1 MQLRAPIQT
10 LLRTL
15 FGVPLLCVALISY
28 SAVALLFALAG
39 AGVRGIQP
47 LYLSLSRLFLRIG
60 GTRLEVR
67 GAENIRPGQAYV
79 LVCNHE
85 SGWDPFCL
93 VAGLPDLMIRFVAKQ
108 ELTRIPIFG
117 AALLRTGNVKVVR
130 SDTSS
135 DVQRLHEGMERRDPS
150 VSILFFAEGTRSK
163 DGSFGPFKTGAF
175 VTAIGYGLPILPVA
189 LAGTFAVWPKR
200 TARLRSAPVVL
211 EVGAPI
217 ETTELVLEDRNRLRD
232 QAREAVALL
241 RDRARAHLA
250 ELGPAS
256 SPRPLHAR

>member
-1 MQLRAPIQT
+1 MQLRASIQT
-10 LLRTL
+10 LFRTL

-28 SAVALLFALAG
+28 SAVALVLALAG
-39 AGVRGIQP
+39 AGVRGVQP
-47 LYLSLSRLFLRIG
+47 LYLSLARLFLRIG

-67 GAENIRPGQAYV
+67 GAENIETGQAYV
-79 LVCNHE
+79 MVCNHE

-93 VAGLPDLMIRFVAKQ
+93 VAGLPGLMIRFVAKQ

-135 DVQRLHEGMERRDPS
+135 DVRRLREGMERRDPS

-175 VTAIGYGLPILPVA
+175 VTAIGYGLPVLPVA
-189 LAGTFAVWPKR
+189 VAGTFAVWPKR

-211 EVGAPI
+211 EVGKPI
-217 ETTELVLEDRNRLRD
+217 ETAGLALEDRSRLRD
-232 QAREAVALL
+232 QAREAVAAL
-241 RDRARAHLA
+241 RERAKARLA
-250 ELGPAS
+250 EIAPTSAPP
-256 SPRPLHAR
+256 PRPAR